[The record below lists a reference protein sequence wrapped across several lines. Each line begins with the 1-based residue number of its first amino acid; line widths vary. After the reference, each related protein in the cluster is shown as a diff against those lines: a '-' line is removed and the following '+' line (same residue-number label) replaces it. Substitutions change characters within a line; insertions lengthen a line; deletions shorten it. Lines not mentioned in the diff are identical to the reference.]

1 MPIGSPWLS
10 GRSATVSD
18 SLIQLVPGDVVWANF
33 DRVAGREQ
41 AGHRPAV
48 VVASDL
54 YLDVVDTLAIIVP
67 VTSRDRAWSNHI
79 LLSGDTGLTKQSW
92 AMTEQPQTLSRARL
106 TKVSGRVDDGCLSTI
121 RLYLRDF
128 LDL

>member
-1 MPIGSPWLS
+1 MV
-10 GRSATVSD
+10 TD
-18 SLIQLVPGDVVWANF
+18 SLMQLVPGDVVWANF

-67 VTSRDRAWSNHI
+67 VTSRDRAWSNHVP
-79 LLSGDTGLTKQSW
+79 LSGETGLTHRSW

-106 TKVSGRVDDGCLSTI
+106 TKVSGRVDDGCLEAI
-121 RLYLRDF
+121 RRYLRDF

>member
-1 MPIGSPWLS
+1 
-10 GRSATVSD
+10 
-18 SLIQLVPGDVVWANF
+18 LIQLVPGDVVWATF

-41 AGHRPAV
+41 AGHRPAI

-79 LLSGDTGLTKQSW
+79 LLSGDTGLKQQSW
-92 AMTEQPQTLSRARL
+92 AMTEQPQTLSRERL
-106 TKVSGRVDDGCLSTI
+106 TSVSGRVDDGCLETI